1 MKEIDYLAPS
11 SLNEAYAALQNGKT
25 SAFLAGG
32 TDIIVQLREGRK
44 QVDQLIDVKH
54 IPELTSCSWTDDG
67 GLTIG
72 ASVPFAEIYED
83 DEIVRRLPCLIDCAT
98 LVGGIQIQSRAC
110 FGGNIGNSGPAA
122 DTVPALIA
130 LGATLTLGSAE
141 GTRDLPLEDFFTGPG
156 QNVLGPG
163 ELIITVNVPAQ
174 PANSGAFFHRFI
186 PRNEMDIAVV
196 NVASSLRF
204 DGAEVAEA
212 SVVVGAAAPTAL
224 VVGEAAESLVG
235 RPLSEES
242 IAAAAAAARAAVRPI
257 DDMRGSIRQR
267 RHLAGVLTERTL
279 RDAAR
284 RARGEEVASHP

>member
-11 SLNEAYAALQNGKT
+11 SLGEAYAALQNGKT

-54 IPELTSCSWTDDG
+54 IPELTSYAWTDDG
-67 GLTIG
+67 GLEIG

-83 DEIVRRLPCLIDCAT
+83 DEIVRRLPCVIDCAT

-130 LGATLTLGSAE
+130 LGATLTLGSAG
-141 GTRDLPLEDFFTGPG
+141 GTRELALEDFFTGPG
-156 QNVLGPG
+156 QNVLEPG
-163 ELIITVNVPAQ
+163 ELIIKINIPPQ

-196 NVASSLRF
+196 NVGARIDLDASGERIE
-204 DGAEVAEA
+204 GARI
-212 SVVVGAAAPTAL
+212 SVGAVAPVPLYVAAAGDAL
-224 VVGEAAESLVG
+224 VGETPTEDTF
-235 RPLSEES
+235 
-242 IAAAAAAARAAVRPI
+242 ARAADIAADAATPI
-257 DDMRGSIRQR
+257 TDMRGSIAQR
-267 RHLAGVLTERTL
+267 VHLTRVLTYRALDRALE
-279 RDAAR
+279 
-284 RARGEEVASHP
+284 RAREA

>member
-11 SLNEAYAALQNGKT
+11 SLDEAYRALQNGKT

-54 IPELTSCSWTDDG
+54 IPELTSCSWTAVG
-67 GLTIG
+67 GLAIG

-83 DEIVRRLPCLIDCAT
+83 AEIVSRLPCLIDCAT

-130 LGATLTLGSAE
+130 LGATLTLGSAG

-163 ELIITVNVPAQ
+163 ELIITVNVPPQ
-174 PANSGAFFHRFI
+174 PANSGSFFHRFI

-196 NVASSLRF
+196 NV
-204 DGAEVAEA
+204 GARIDLDAGGERIEGARI
-212 SVVVGAAAPTAL
+212 SVGAVAPTPLYVAAAGEALVGEAPTA
-224 VVGEAAESLVG
+224 EAF
-235 RPLSEES
+235 
-242 IAAAAAAARAAVRPI
+242 ARAADIAADAATPI
-257 DDMRGSIRQR
+257 TDMRGSVAQR
-267 RHLAGVLTERTL
+267 VHLTRVLTTRALDRALE
-279 RDAAR
+279 
-284 RARGEEVASHP
+284 RAREA

>member
-11 SLNEAYAALQNGKT
+11 SLGEAYAALQNGKT

-32 TDIIVQLREGRK
+32 TDIIVQLREGRI

-83 DEIVRRLPCLIDCAT
+83 AEIVRRLPCLIDCAT

-130 LGATLTLGSAE
+130 LGATLTLGSAD

-163 ELIITVNVPAQ
+163 ELIVTVNVPAQ
-174 PANSGAFFHRFI
+174 PANSGSFFHRFI

-196 NVASSLRF
+196 NVGARLDLDASGERIT
-204 DGAEVAEA
+204 GARI
-212 SVVVGAAAPTAL
+212 SVGAVAPTPLYVAAAGDALVGEAPTA
-224 VVGEAAESLVG
+224 EAF
-235 RPLSEES
+235 
-242 IAAAAAAARAAVRPI
+242 ARAADIAADAATPI
-257 DDMRGSIRQR
+257 TDMRGSVAQR
-267 RHLAGVLTERTL
+267 VHLTRVLTTRALDRALE
-279 RDAAR
+279 
-284 RARGEEVASHP
+284 RAREA

>member
-1 MKEIDYLAPS
+1 MKEIDYLAPT
-11 SLNEAYAALQNGKT
+11 SLGEAYAALQTGKT

-54 IPELTSCSWTDDG
+54 IPELTSFAWTADG

-83 DEIVRRLPCLIDCAT
+83 DEIVRRLPCIIDCAT

-130 LGATLTLGSAE
+130 LGATLTLGSAD
-141 GTRDLPLEDFFTGPG
+141 GARDLPLEEFFTGPG
-156 QNVLGPG
+156 QNVLGAG
-163 ELIITVNVPAQ
+163 ELIVPVNVPPQ

-196 NVASSLRF
+196 NVGARLDLDASGERIE
-204 DGAEVAEA
+204 GARV
-212 SVVVGAAAPTAL
+212 SVGAVAPTPLYVAAAGDAL
-224 VVGEAAESLVG
+224 VGEA
-235 RPLSEES
+235 PTEE
-242 IAAAAAAARAAVRPI
+242 AFARAADIAADAATPI
-257 DDMRGSIRQR
+257 TDMRGSVAQR
-267 RHLAGVLTERTL
+267 VHLTRVLTHRALDRALE
-279 RDAAR
+279 
-284 RARGEEVASHP
+284 RAREA